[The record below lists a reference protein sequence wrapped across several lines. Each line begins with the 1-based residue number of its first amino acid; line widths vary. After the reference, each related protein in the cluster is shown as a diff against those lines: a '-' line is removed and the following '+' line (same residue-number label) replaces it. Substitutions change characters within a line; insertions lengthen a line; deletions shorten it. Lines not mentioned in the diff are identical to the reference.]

1 MFRPPKG
8 TPDGWGFEESP
19 GGLHQQSKTLAR
31 PQRYQQPK
39 SLASLRGI
47 SNPNRLLRAHLHMST
62 RSRSAKRTGVKALW
76 GVWLRQGRDV
86 LEPRNATVITG
97 RLMQEH
103 WPCPPPAQAEGGLP
117 AHVARKLVNR
127 TSKPI
132 GMLAQI
138 SVEPGA
144 AHEQPAPNTQQFM
157 RSHTRTHTP
166 THRST
171 PAHPHT
177 HSRTRPWGVP
187 T

>member
-19 GGLHQQSKTLAR
+19 GGRHQQSKTLAR

-62 RSRSAKRTGVKALW
+62 RSRSEKRAITKRKRG
-76 GVWLRQGRDV
+76 WLQQD
-86 LEPRNATVITG
+86 LFMFEPRNATVITG

-103 WPCPPPAQAEGGLP
+103 WPCPPPAERREGLP
-117 AHVARKLVNR
+117 AHVARKLVSR

-144 AHEQPAPNTQQFM
+144 AHEQPAPNTLQFL
-157 RSHTRTHTP
+157 RSRTHTHTP
-166 THRST
+166 MHRST

-177 HSRTRPWGVP
+177 HSRTRTWGVP